1 MAYTKTDWT
10 STKPINTS
18 NLNNMDDGIK
28 ENDTNIKKLTDEVN
42 NIKDKINDIN
52 NIKLDNLSF
61 KTVTEFP
68 ETFEENVV
76 YLKVGE

>member
-1 MAYTKTDWT
+1 MAYTKTNWT
-10 STKPINTS
+10 STKPINIS
-18 NLNNMDDGIK
+18 NLNNMDNGIK
-28 ENDTNIKKLTDEVN
+28 ENDTIINNLTNEVN
-42 NIKDKINDIN
+42 DIKDDIDNIN